1 MVGQGRE
8 SIRRADRSFFA
19 VKISLA
25 TQSSPF
31 KDAIYVGL
39 SVLLCFIASSYF
51 IYDQAS
57 ARNNIHNR
65 QQLEAIAWRTASTI
79 DIPEHEKLAV
89 ALPGQMQEK
98 TYFEQQKSIKET
110 KQNEPLL
117 SRIYTVAFDG
127 GQSHMVLDSEGF
139 PARTWE
145 RLPIQPGK
153 SGDFSKETLYYCAL
167 SVQKTG
173 KGWVGEISYPGSSE
187 SLVVAMVPIESGHGQ
202 PKGVLVVESTS
213 DRLQP
218 TLASLRSAA
227 WSSVLIGLAV
237 SLTVG
242 LAVYSYR
249 LRNQADAERLASV
262 EKAEK
267 ALVAAIGEAI
277 YRYDPASDELSWQ
290 GNLAEFGWLEHE
302 NVPSNRADWIAY
314 IHPEDVQRCKTAWSG
329 KDGSKWNVEYRI
341 FGKNGRLYWLLD
353 RGQNVEIEQNRILA
367 VGTILNLTPLREV
380 ERRLRDVADA
390 AGEYIWEVDSEG
402 HYTFLSDRVVDVL
415 GYPLEKLI
423 GQHPLSF
430 VPPGEVESVRE
441 TSQSL
446 VREKKSF
453 RDFEYRMIRGDGK
466 IIWLSINGVP
476 VINQFGQVTGY
487 RGAGL
492 DVTAKK
498 NAEQEL
504 IREKEAAQAADRAK
518 SEFLAVMSH
527 EIRTPLNSVLGFA
540 DLLTETELNSVQKEQ
555 VDMIRRSGDALLVLL
570 NDILDFSRIESGKMP
585 IQPSSV
591 AIRSCLGD
599 VVDLYG
605 ATAQAKGLEMR
616 IQVDDSVPPA
626 LCTDP
631 GRLRQILLNL
641 IGNAVKFTPAGEIVV
656 SAKKGEKDPQDGR
669 FPLLVEVSD
678 TGIGIPP
685 DRVARLFK
693 PFSQADS
700 STTRRFGGTGLGL
713 AICKRLAELLGGDV
727 SLVKSSPSGSV
738 FSLELPLVTVPVLS
752 DPENSQNL
760 LAPASNGTTGRE
772 NWRTLVVEDNA
783 VNRMLAQRMLLSL
796 GFESDS
802 TENGLLSVEA
812 NEKHPY
818 DIIFMDLQMPVMD
831 GVAAAE
837 KIRAFEKDH
846 PDSPPAYIVALTADA
861 MSGDRQRC
869 LNAGMNDYLS
879 KPIRRPELATAL
891 EKAVQALSLARSV

>member
-1 MVGQGRE
+1 M
-8 SIRRADRSFFA
+8 
-19 VKISLA
+19 KISLA
-25 TQSSPF
+25 TQTSPI

-39 SVLLCFIASSYF
+39 SVLLCFIASAYF

-65 QQLEAIAWRTASTI
+65 QQLEAIAWRTASGI
-79 DIPEHEKLAV
+79 DIAEHEKLAGTP
-89 ALPGQMQEK
+89 AGQL
-98 TYFEQQKSIKET
+98 QQKSYLEQQRPIRDSKL
-110 KQNEPLL
+110 NEPLL

-127 GQSHMVLDSEGF
+127 DSPHMVLDSEGF

-153 SGDFSKETLYYCAL
+153 SGDFGKETIYFCAL

-173 KGWVGEISYPGSSE
+173 KGWVGEISYPGSTE
-187 SLVVAMVPIESGHGQ
+187 SLVVAMVPIESGRGQ

-242 LAVYSYR
+242 LAVYSFR
-249 LRNQADAERLASV
+249 LKNQADAERLLSV
-262 EKAEK
+262 ERAEK
-267 ALVAAIGEAI
+267 ALVGAIGEAI
-277 YRYDPASDELSWQ
+277 YRYDPATEELSWQ
-290 GNLAEFGWLEHE
+290 GNLSEFGWQE
-302 NVPSNRADWIAY
+302 NENLPTNRIDWISF

-329 KDGSKWNVEYRI
+329 NEGSKWNVEYRV

-353 RGQNVEIEQNRILA
+353 RGQNVAIEQNRILA

-390 AGEYIWEVDSEG
+390 AGEYIWETDSEG
-402 HYTFLSDRVVDVL
+402 RYTFLSDRVVDVL

-423 GQHPLSF
+423 GQHPLAL
-430 VPPGEVESVRE
+430 VPPGEAEAVRE
-441 TSQSL
+441 ASQAL
-446 VREKKSF
+446 ILGKKAF
-453 RDFEYRMIRGDGK
+453 RDFEHRMIRGDGK
-466 IIWLSINGVP
+466 TIWLSINGVP
-476 VINQFGQVTGY
+476 VSNQFGQITGY

-492 DVTAKK
+492 DVTARKT
-498 NAEQEL
+498 AEQAL
-504 IREKEAAQAADRAK
+504 ISEKEAAQAADRAK

-540 DLLTETELNSVQKEQ
+540 DLLTETTLDPGQKEQ

-591 AIRSCLGD
+591 AIRGCLGD

-605 ATAQAKGLEMR
+605 ATAQAKGLEIR
-616 IQVDDSVPPA
+616 IEVDESVPPS

-656 SAKKGEKDPQDGR
+656 SAKRGPKDPQDGR

-738 FSLELPLVTVPVLS
+738 FALELALVTVPALS
-752 DPENSQNL
+752 EPETAQNHRV
-760 LAPASNGTTGRE
+760 SFSGETNGRE
-772 NWRTLVVEDNA
+772 NLRTLVVEDNA

-796 GFESDS
+796 GFDSDS
-802 TENGLLSVEA
+802 AENGLTGVEA
-812 NEKHPY
+812 NQKRPY

-831 GVAAAE
+831 GVEASE
-837 KIRAFEKDH
+837 KIREFEKGH
-846 PDSPPAYIVALTADA
+846 PNFPPAYIIALTADA

-891 EKAVQALSLARSV
+891 EKAVQSLSLARSA

>member
-1 MVGQGRE
+1 M
-8 SIRRADRSFFA
+8 
-19 VKISLA
+19 KISLS
-25 TQSSPF
+25 TRTSPF
-31 KDAIYVGL
+31 KDALYVGL
-39 SVLLCFIASSYF
+39 SVLLCFIASAYF

-65 QQLEAIAWRTASTI
+65 QRLESIAWRTAGAL
-79 DIPEHEKLAV
+79 DIAEHERITRIPL
-89 ALPGQMQEK
+89 GQLHAKE
-98 TYFEQQKSIKET
+98 YAEQQRPLRESKAS
-110 KQNEPLL
+110 EPLL
-117 SRIYTVAFDG
+117 SRIYTVAFD
-127 GQSHMVLDSEGF
+127 QELPRMVLDSEGF

-145 RLPIQPGK
+145 RLPLQPGK
-153 SGDFSKETLYYCAL
+153 SGDFSKETIYFCAL
-167 SVQKTG
+167 SVQTTG
-173 KGWVGEISYPGSSE
+173 KGWVGEIAYPGSTE
-187 SLVVAMVPIESGHGQ
+187 SLVVAMVPILSGAGH
-202 PKGVLVVESTS
+202 PKGVLVVESTA

-227 WSSVLIGLAV
+227 WSSVLIGVAV
-237 SLTVG
+237 SLTVA

-249 LRNQADAERLASV
+249 RRNLADAEKLASV
-262 EKAEK
+262 KIAES
-267 ALVAAIGEAI
+267 ALVGAIGEAI
-277 YRYDPASDELSWQ
+277 YRYTPSTDELAWQ
-290 GNLAEFGWLEHE
+290 GNLSDLGWA
-302 NVPSNRADWIAY
+302 NKDDVPETRQGWMAC

-329 KDGSKWNVEYRI
+329 VDGAKWNVEYRV
-341 FGKNGRLYWLLD
+341 FGKNKRLYWLLD
-353 RGQNVEIEQNRILA
+353 RGQHVEVSPGQTLA

-380 ERRLRDVADA
+380 ERRLRDVSEA
-390 AGEYIWEVDSEG
+390 AGEYIWEVDADG
-402 HYTFLSDRVVDVL
+402 HYTYLSDRVIDVL
-415 GYPLEKLI
+415 GYPMEKLI

-430 VPPGEVESVRE
+430 VPAEDAESVRA
-441 TSQSL
+441 TSGAI

-453 RDFEYRMIRGDGK
+453 RDFEHRMIRGDGK
-466 IIWLSINGVP
+466 IIWLSVNGVP
-476 VINQFGQVTGY
+476 VSNMLGQVTGY

-492 DVTAKK
+492 DISARKH
-498 NAEQEL
+498 AEQEL

-540 DLLTETELNSVQKEQ
+540 DLLTETALDSVQKEQ

-591 AIRSCLGD
+591 DIRECLRD
-599 VVDLYG
+599 VADLYG
-605 ATAQAKGLEMR
+605 ATAQAKGLGIR
-616 IQVDDSVPPA
+616 IEVEDRIPSA

-641 IGNAVKFTPAGEIVV
+641 IGNAVKFTPSGEILVT
-656 SAKKGEKDPQDGR
+656 AKRNTRDPEDGR

-727 SLVKSSPSGSV
+727 SLVKSSSSGSI
-738 FSLELPLVTVPVLS
+738 FALELALVTMPVF
-752 DPENSQNL
+752 DEPES
-760 LAPASNGTTGRE
+760 AKRDASPAGETAGRQGE
-772 NWRTLVVEDNA
+772 IWRLLVVEDNA

-802 TENGLLSVEA
+802 ADNGLAGVEA
-812 NEKHPY
+812 HEKNPY

-831 GVAAAE
+831 GVEAAG
-837 KIRAFEKDH
+837 KIREFEKSH
-846 PDSPPAYIVALTADA
+846 PDRPRARIIALTADA

-869 LNAGMNDYLS
+869 LDAGMDDYLS
-879 KPIRRPELATAL
+879 KPIRRPELAMAL
-891 EKAVQALSLARSV
+891 DKAVQSLSFDRNV

>member
-1 MVGQGRE
+1 M
-8 SIRRADRSFFA
+8 
-19 VKISLA
+19 KISIS
-25 TQSSPF
+25 TRTSPF
-31 KDAIYVGL
+31 KDALYVGL
-39 SVLLCFIASSYF
+39 SVLLCFIASAYF
-51 IYDQAS
+51 IYNQAS

-65 QQLEAIAWRTASTI
+65 QRLESIAWRTANAL
-79 DIPEHEKLAV
+79 DITEHERLT
-89 ALPGQMQEK
+89 LTPPGQVRAK
-98 TYFEQQKSIKET
+98 DYGEQQKPLTESKAS
-110 KQNEPLL
+110 EPLL
-117 SRIYTVAFDG
+117 SRIYTVAFD
-127 GQSHMVLDSEGF
+127 QELPRMVLDSEGF

-145 RLPIQPGK
+145 RLPLQPGK
-153 SGDFSKETLYYCAL
+153 SGDFSKETIYFCAL
-167 SVQKTG
+167 SVQTTG
-173 KGWVGEISYPGSSE
+173 KGWVGEISYPGSAE
-187 SLVVAMVPIESGHGQ
+187 SLVVAMVPIMSRAGH
-202 PKGVLVVESTS
+202 PKGVLVVESTA

-227 WSSVLIGLAV
+227 WSSVLIGAAV
-237 SLTVG
+237 SLTVA

-249 LRNQADAERLASV
+249 RRNLADAEKLASV
-262 EKAEK
+262 KMAES
-267 ALVAAIGEAI
+267 ALVGAIGEAI
-277 YRYDPASDELSWQ
+277 YRYDPSTDELFWR
-290 GNLAEFGWLEHE
+290 GNLSDLGWTDKDD
-302 NVPSNRADWIAY
+302 VPKNRPEWIAC

-329 KDGSKWNVEYRI
+329 LDGMKWNVEYRV
-341 FGKNGRLYWLLD
+341 FGKNKRLYWLLD
-353 RGQNVEIEQNRILA
+353 RGQHVEVSRGETLA

-380 ERRLRDVADA
+380 ERRLRDVSEA

-402 HYTFLSDRVVDVL
+402 HFTFLSDRVMDVL
-415 GYPLEKLI
+415 GYPMEKLI

-430 VPPGEVESVRE
+430 VPAEDAESVRAISE
-441 TSQSL
+441 SL

-453 RDFEYRMIRGDGK
+453 RDFEHRMICGDGK
-466 IIWLSINGVP
+466 IIWLSVNGVP
-476 VINQFGQVTGY
+476 ISNMGGQITGY

-492 DVTAKK
+492 DVTARKH
-498 NAEQEL
+498 AEQEL

-540 DLLTETELNSVQKEQ
+540 DLLTETTLDPIQKEQ

-591 AIRSCLGD
+591 EIRECLRD

-605 ATAQAKGLEMR
+605 ATAQAKGLKIR
-616 IQVDDSVPPA
+616 IEVEDSVPGA

-641 IGNAVKFTPAGEIVV
+641 IGNAVKFTPSGEVVV
-656 SAKKGEKDPQDGR
+656 SAKRNARDPEDGR

-713 AICKRLAELLGGDV
+713 VICKRLAELLGGDV
-727 SLVKSSPSGSV
+727 SLVKSSPSGSI
-738 FSLELPLVTVPVLS
+738 FALELALVTMPVIAE
-752 DPENSQNL
+752 PES
-760 LAPASNGTTGRE
+760 PAGAARPAKEATGRRSGD
-772 NWRTLVVEDNA
+772 WRLLVVEDNA

-802 TENGLLSVEA
+802 AENGLAGAEA
-812 NEKHPY
+812 HEKNPY
-818 DIIFMDLQMPVMD
+818 DVIFMDLQMPVMD
-831 GVAAAE
+831 GVEAAG
-837 KIRAFEKDH
+837 KIREFEKAH
-846 PDSPPAYIVALTADA
+846 PDCPPACIIALTADA

-869 LNAGMNDYLS
+869 LDAGMNDYLS
-879 KPIRRPELATAL
+879 KPIRRPELANAL
-891 EKAVQALSLARSV
+891 EKAVQSLSFDRNV

>member
-1 MVGQGRE
+1 
-8 SIRRADRSFFA
+8 
-19 VKISLA
+19 VKISLS
-25 TQSSPF
+25 TQASPF
-31 KDAIYVGL
+31 KDALYVGI
-39 SVLLCFIASSYF
+39 SVLFCFIASAYF

-65 QQLEAIAWRTASTI
+65 QRLESIAWRTASAL
-79 DIPEHEKLAV
+79 DIGGHEKLAI
-89 ALPGQMQEK
+89 AAPGASSEK
-98 TYFEQQKSIKET
+98 DYVEQQRPVKDVKIS
-110 KQNEPLL
+110 EPLV
-117 SRIYTVAFDG
+117 SRVYTVAFDEELPR
-127 GQSHMVLDSEGF
+127 MILDSEGF
-139 PARTWE
+139 PARSWE
-145 RLPIQPGK
+145 RLPVQPGK
-153 SGDFSKETLYYCAL
+153 SGDFSKETIYFCAL
-167 SVQKTG
+167 SVQRTG
-173 KGWVGEISYPGSSE
+173 KGWVGEIAYPGSTE
-187 SLVVAMVPIESGHGQ
+187 SLVVAMVPIISGPGHT
-202 PKGVLVVESTS
+202 KGVLVVEATA

-227 WSSVLIGLAV
+227 WSSVLIGAAV
-237 SLTVG
+237 SLTVA
-242 LAVYSYR
+242 LAVYSFR
-249 LRNQADAERLASV
+249 RRNLADSEQLASV

-267 ALVAAIGEAI
+267 ALIGVIGEAI
-277 YRYDPASDELSWQ
+277 YRYDPATDELTWQ
-290 GNLAEFGWLEHE
+290 GNLADLGWPE
-302 NVPSNRADWIAY
+302 NEDVPNNREDWIAC
-314 IHPEDVQRCKTAWSG
+314 IHPEDVQRCKTSWSG
-329 KDGSKWNVEYRI
+329 KNGAKWNVEYRI
-341 FGKNGRLYWLLD
+341 FGKNRRLYWLLD
-353 RGQNVEIEQNRILA
+353 RGQNVEVKQDHILA

-390 AGEYIWEVDSEG
+390 AGEYIWEVDAAG
-402 HYTFLSDRVVDVL
+402 HYTYLSDRVVDVL

-430 VPPGEVESVRE
+430 VPSEEVESVRE
-441 TSQSL
+441 ISQA
-446 VREKKSF
+446 VIQEKKSF
-453 RDFEYRMIRGDGK
+453 RDMEHRMVRGDGK
-466 IIWLSINGVP
+466 IIWLSVNGVP
-476 VINQFGQVTGY
+476 VSNVFSQITGY

-492 DVTAKK
+492 DITARK

-540 DLLTETELNSVQKEQ
+540 DLLTETNLDSAQKEQ

-591 AIRSCLGD
+591 EIRSCLRD

-605 ATAQAKGLEMR
+605 ATAQAKGLRLRTE
-616 IQVDDSVPPA
+616 VDAAVPQA

-641 IGNAVKFTPAGEIVV
+641 IGNAVKFTPSGEIVV
-656 SAKKGEKDPQDGR
+656 TAKRSLQQDTEDGR
-669 FPLLVEVSD
+669 FPLVVEVSD

-727 SLVKSSPSGSV
+727 SLVRSSHSGSL
-738 FSLELPLVTVPVLS
+738 FALNLALVTVPVSASSPLNTLS
-752 DPENSQNL
+752 SRMGTSQN
-760 LAPASNGTTGRE
+760 
-772 NWRTLVVEDNA
+772 NWRVLVVEDNV

-802 TENGLLSVEA
+802 AENGEAGAEA
-812 NEKHPY
+812 NEKNPY
-818 DIIFMDLQMPVMD
+818 DIVFMDLQMPVMD
-831 GVAAAE
+831 GVEASK
-837 KIRAFEKDH
+837 KIRAHEALH
-846 PDSPPAYIVALTADA
+846 PECPASYIIALTADA

-869 LNAGMNDYLS
+869 LEAGMNDYLS
-879 KPIRRPELATAL
+879 KPIRRPDLSTAL
-891 EKAVQALSLARSV
+891 EKAVQALSLARTV

>member
-1 MVGQGRE
+1 
-8 SIRRADRSFFA
+8 
-19 VKISLA
+19 VKISLS
-25 TQSSPF
+25 TRTSPL
-31 KDAIYVGL
+31 KDAVYVGL
-39 SVLLCFIASSYF
+39 SVLLCFIASAYF

-65 QQLEAIAWRTASTI
+65 QRLESSAWRTSNAL
-79 DIPEHEKLAV
+79 DISGHERLARIP
-89 ALPGQMQEK
+89 PGQMGVK
-98 TYFEQQKSIKET
+98 DYVAQQKPLKES
-110 KQNEPLL
+110 KANEPLL
-117 SRIYTVAFDG
+117 SRVYTVAFD
-127 GQSHMVLDSEGF
+127 QELPRMVLDSEGF

-145 RLPIQPGK
+145 RLPLHPGK
-153 SGDFSKETLYYCAL
+153 SGDFSKETIYYCAL
-167 SVQKTG
+167 SVQTTG
-173 KGWVGEISYPGSSE
+173 KGWVGEIAYPGSME
-187 SLVVAMVPIESGHGQ
+187 SLVVAMVPIMSGSGH
-202 PKGVLVVESTS
+202 PKGVLVVESTA

-227 WSSVLIGLAV
+227 WSSVLIGAAV
-237 SLTVG
+237 SLTVA

-249 LRNQADAERLASV
+249 RRNLADAERLASV

-267 ALVAAIGEAI
+267 ALVGAIGEAI
-277 YRYDPASDELSWQ
+277 YRHNPSTDDLFWQ
-290 GNLAEFGWLEHE
+290 GNLADLGWLEKE
-302 NVPSNRADWIAY
+302 DVPKNRTDWIAC
-314 IHPEDVQRCKTAWSG
+314 IHPEDVQRCKSAWSG
-329 KDGSKWNVEYRI
+329 RDGAKWNVEYRI
-341 FGKNGRLYWLLD
+341 FGKNKRLYWLLD
-353 RGQNVEIEQNRILA
+353 RGQNVEVSQGQMLA

-380 ERRLRDVADA
+380 EGRLRDVSEA

-402 HYTFLSDRVVDVL
+402 HYTYLSDRVCDVL

-423 GQHPLSF
+423 GHHPLSF
-430 VPPGEVESVRE
+430 VPAEDVESVRGVSE
-441 TSQSL
+441 SL

-453 RDFEYRMIRGDGK
+453 RDLEHRVIRGDGK
-466 IIWLSINGVP
+466 IIWLSVNGVP
-476 VINQFGQVTGY
+476 VSNMLGQVTGY

-492 DVTAKK
+492 DITARKH
-498 NAEQEL
+498 AEQEL
-504 IREKEAAQAADRAK
+504 IREKETAQAADRAK

-540 DLLTETELNSVQKEQ
+540 DLLTETTLDTIQKEQ

-591 AIRSCLGD
+591 EIRECLRD

-605 ATAQAKGLEMR
+605 ATAQAKGVGLR
-616 IQVDDSVPPA
+616 IEVEDSIPSA

-641 IGNAVKFTPAGEIVV
+641 IGNAVKFTPSGEILV
-656 SAKKGEKDPQDGR
+656 SAKRGGHDPEDGR

-700 STTRRFGGTGLGL
+700 STTRRYGGTGLGL
-713 AICKRLAELLGGDV
+713 AICKRLAELLGGNV
-727 SLVKSSPSGSV
+727 SLVRSSPSGSL
-738 FSLELPLVTVPVLS
+738 FALELSLVTMPVFAGS
-752 DPENSQNL
+752 GSFPDVRVGPVNEE
-760 LAPASNGTTGRE
+760 ADRRAG
-772 NWRTLVVEDNA
+772 NWRILVVEDNA

-802 TENGLLSVEA
+802 AENGLAGVEA
-812 NEKHPY
+812 NEKTPY

-831 GVAAAE
+831 GVEAAG
-837 KIRAFEKDH
+837 KIRAFETLH
-846 PDSPPAYIVALTADA
+846 PECPPSRIIALTADA

-869 LNAGMNDYLS
+869 LDAGMNDYLS
-879 KPIRRPELATAL
+879 KPIRRPELSSAL
-891 EKAVQALSLARSV
+891 EKAVQALAYERTM

>member
-1 MVGQGRE
+1 MK
-8 SIRRADRSFFA
+8 F
-19 VKISLA
+19 SLSTHA
-25 TQSSPF
+25 SPV
-31 KDAIYVGL
+31 KDALYVGI
-39 SVLLCFIASSYF
+39 SVLFCFIASAYF

-65 QQLEAIAWRTASTI
+65 QRLESIAWRTASAL
-79 DIPEHEKLAV
+79 DIAGHDKLS
-89 ALPGQMQEK
+89 LTPPGQSQEK
-98 TYFEQQKSIKET
+98 EYTEGQRPVKSVKLS
-110 KQNEPLL
+110 EPLV
-117 SRIYTVAFDG
+117 SRVYTVAFDNDLPR
-127 GQSHMVLDSEGF
+127 MILDSEGY
-139 PARTWE
+139 PPRSWE
-145 RLPIQPGK
+145 RLPVQPGK
-153 SGDFSKETLYYCAL
+153 SGDFSKETIYFCAL
-167 SVQKTG
+167 SVQRTG
-173 KGWVGEISYPGSSE
+173 KGWVGEIAYPGSTE
-187 SLVVAMVPIESGHGQ
+187 SLVVAMVPIVSGPDHT
-202 PKGVLVVESTS
+202 KGVLVVEATA

-227 WSSVLIGLAV
+227 WSSVLIGVAV
-237 SLTVG
+237 SLTVA
-242 LAVYSYR
+242 LAVYSFR
-249 LRNQADAERLASV
+249 RRNLADSEQLASV

-267 ALVAAIGEAI
+267 ALIGAIGEAI
-277 YRYDPASDELSWQ
+277 YRYDPATDELSWQ
-290 GNLAEFGWLEHE
+290 GNLADLGWPE
-302 NVPSNRADWIAY
+302 NEDVPKNREAWIAC
-314 IHPEDVQRCKTAWSG
+314 IHPEDVHRCKTSWSG
-329 KDGSKWNVEYRI
+329 ADGEKWNVEYRV
-341 FGKNGRLYWLLD
+341 FGKNRRLYWLLD
-353 RGQNVEIEQNRILA
+353 RGQNVEVKTNQILA

-390 AGEYIWEVDSEG
+390 AGEYIWEVDAAG
-402 HYTFLSDRVVDVL
+402 HYTYLSDRVVDVL

-430 VPPGEVESVRE
+430 VPPEEVESVRAA
-441 TSQSL
+441 SQAL
-446 VREKKSF
+446 VQEKTSF
-453 RDFEYRMIRGDGK
+453 RDLEHRMIRGDGK
-466 IIWLSINGVP
+466 VIWLSINGVP
-476 VINQFGQVTGY
+476 VSNVFGQITGY

-492 DVTAKK
+492 DITARK

-540 DLLTETELNSVQKEQ
+540 DLLTETALDPAQKEQ

-591 AIRSCLGD
+591 EIRSCIRD

-605 ATAQAKGLEMR
+605 ATAQAKGLR
-616 IQVDDSVPPA
+616 IITEVDEAVPQA

-641 IGNAVKFTPAGEIVV
+641 IGNAVKFTPSGEITVT
-656 SAKKGEKDPQDGR
+656 ARRGTQDLEDGR
-669 FPLLVEVSD
+669 FPLVVEVSD

-727 SLVKSSPSGSV
+727 SLVRSSHSGSL
-738 FSLELPLVTVPVLS
+738 FALNLPLVTVPVSMVPETDSLLHNNLS
-752 DPENSQNL
+752 SRM
-760 LAPASNGTTGRE
+760 SNQGD
-772 NWRTLVVEDNA
+772 WRVLVVEDNV

-802 TENGLLSVEA
+802 AENGESGAEA
-812 NEKHPY
+812 NEKDPY

-831 GVAAAE
+831 GVEASK
-837 KIRAFEKDH
+837 KIRAYESLHADC
-846 PDSPPAYIVALTADA
+846 SASYIIALTADA
-861 MSGDRQRC
+861 MAGDRQRC
-869 LNAGMNDYLS
+869 LDAGMNDYLS
-879 KPIRRPELATAL
+879 KPIRRPDLSTAL
-891 EKAVQALSLARSV
+891 EKAVQTLSLARSVV